1 MSLLSAP
8 TAQIRELS
16 TLLEQPKRVAIVSH
30 FNPDG
35 DAMGSSLGLGRV
47 LATLGHTVQVVMP
60 NMPPP
65 NLHWMPGYADVL
77 TFDKAPEKSTA
88 AIVDAEILFCLDFN
102 QSGRVGGLENVLKA
116 APLKVLI
123 DHHQEPAAFAQVTFS
138 DTSACATCQMVYD
151 IVVALGH
158 QAVIDQQAATCL
170 YAGIVT
176 DTGSFRYRST
186 TAHTMRVGAALID
199 LGVVVDKVQNAI
211 MDANSEQRLKLL
223 GFTLNERME
232 VIPELE
238 TALIRLSKEDLKR
251 FGDQPGDTEGFVNYG
266 LSIRGVRL
274 AAFFAERND
283 VVKVSMRSKS
293 TLPVDRFLKEHF
305 NGGGHAN
312 AAGGQTT
319 ESLDSAIARFRELLP
334 AHIKAHPAE

>member
-8 TAQIRELS
+8 AAQISELAA
-16 TLLEQPKRVAIVSH
+16 LLDRPKRVAIVSH

-47 LATLGHTVQVVMP
+47 LANLGHTVQVVMP
-60 NMPPP
+60 NTPPA

-88 AIVDAEILFCLDFN
+88 AIADAEILFCLDFN
-102 QSGRVGGLENVLKA
+102 QSNRVGGLEDAVKA

-123 DHHQEPAAFAQVTFS
+123 DHHQDPADFARITFS
-138 DTSACATCQMVYD
+138 DTGACATCQMVYD

-158 QAVIDQQAATCL
+158 QSAIDQQAATCL

-211 MDANSEQRLKLL
+211 MDANSEHRLKLL

-238 TALIRLSKEDLKR
+238 TALIWLSREDLKR
-251 FGDQPGDTEGFVNYG
+251 FNFQPGDTEGFVNYG

-274 AAFFAERND
+274 AAFFIERND
-283 VVKVSMRSKS
+283 VVKVSLRSKS

-319 ESLDSAIARFRELLP
+319 ESLDSALSRFRELLP